1 MLKSTFDAMILAQNI
16 KLDILI
22 QELLFNED
30 CIVVPGFGAF
40 ICNYQ
45 PAVIEQNQKLILPPS
60 KSISFNSQLIK
71 NDGYLASK
79 LSEIFEITYEES
91 NLVIDSIVNLWNQEL
106 SNKRFLELEGVGS
119 FRKNEFDK
127 LLFNQFT
134 EINLLT
140 NAYGL
145 LPLSISPVKTVKKRA
160 IVKELN
166 STPTSY
172 KTAFKYV
179 AAASL
184 LLPFIFGVV
193 WLSFNFTDYK
203 NQIVGLELF
212 SLSSEE
218 TDQKQN
224 NTVDYKISQIK
235 SVKTESDVDSFFD
248 EIENE
253 QSEIKEDVKEGVIE
267 DNPSINLSKIVDEK
281 NNDNNKLDNVSS
293 IAKENEH
300 SNVANTEIKISNKTE
315 EKLSNESFK
324 YAVIGGCFSS
334 EENANNYYEDLLN
347 KGYDAKIVGKSNSG
361 LFQVAYS
368 THNSRVEA
376 LQSLAKIRVDTTQ
389 KGWILRK

>member
-16 KLDILI
+16 KLDALV
-22 QELLFNED
+22 QELLYNED
-30 CIVVPGFGAF
+30 CIIIPGFGAF
-40 ICNYQ
+40 VCNYQ
-45 PAVIEQNQKLILPPS
+45 SAVIEQNHKLILPPS

-79 LSEIFEITYEES
+79 LSEIFEVSYDES
-91 NLVIDSIVNLWNQEL
+91 NQLIENIVATWKEEL
-106 SNKRFLELEGVGS
+106 SNKRFLELEGIGS

-134 EINLLT
+134 ELNLLT

-166 STPTSY
+166 NTPNSY

-193 WLSFNFTDYK
+193 WLTYNFTDYK

-212 SLSSEE
+212 SLSTEE

-224 NTVDYKISQIK
+224 NTVDYNISQIK
-235 SVKTESDVDSFFD
+235 SVKTESDVDNFFD
-248 EIENE
+248 EKENE
-253 QSEIKEDVKEGVIE
+253 QPEIKEDVIE
-267 DNPSINLSKIVDEK
+267 DNQSINISEVVDEK
-281 NNDNNKLDNVSS
+281 IDITNELDDVTS
-293 IAKENEH
+293 ISKEKEH
-300 SNVANTEIKISNKTE
+300 TKVVNPGIKITNKGE

-368 THNSRVEA
+368 THNSRVDA